1 MARLLRPL
9 MQGDLDGLCGLY
21 SLLNA
26 DSGHCIPA
34 VEAARGRDASRN
46 FYRMPNSRPCSTR

>member
-1 MARLLRPL
+1 MARPLRPL

-26 DSGHCIPA
+26 VQWALHTCTNTA
-34 VEAARGRDASRN
+34 
-46 FYRMPNSRPCSTR
+46 